1 MMDADFFKELLTIFK
16 GECEEHIQTM
26 KSGVQ
31 DLRQHMDTD
40 KQIEIGEVVHRSAH
54 SLKGA
59 ARTIGLSDVEPICQS
74 LESNF
79 GILMR
84 QKMLLPSK
92 IFDYFDRSVV
102 LLGEVLAS
110 INEEGKVEVDK
121 TDLIRV
127 VEELSSHMVQ
137 YRK

>member
-1 MMDADFFKELLTIFK
+1 MDADFFKELLTIFK